1 MQPDVSVV
9 LITFNDSAR
18 LPRAIASVLGQ
29 SLRNLELIVVDDAST
44 DDTSAVVAGLDDAR
58 IRYIRRQV
66 NSGHCGAPR
75 NTGLDAARA
84 PHVMFLDSDDE
95 LTRHA
100 CKSLLLEVRRTGAD
114 FAAGQISRLVEATG
128 RTQRY
133 RPELYRPRRVVDG
146 VRAEPRLFLDGFATN
161 KLYRTAFLREHG
173 LRFAENIHYEDHV
186 FTAALFCAARRF
198 AIVPW
203 VVYLWR
209 RAADQTSISL
219 STGDMDNVR
228 HRVRAAQISD
238 AILRDNGCSDLVGHR
253 QQRFLSQDLRVY
265 LNKLPRHGKV
275 WIKEFTSVVR
285 PYLDELEPGALQ
297 RAEPMTRVCCHLIGL
312 DRAEDLRVAARS
324 LTGPKAA
331 PRHALRVDGRTYW
344 GTRADPGL
352 DITPLRLAELPF
364 TASRIRHEAGEISCR
379 GTVVSMTVRTYD
391 PFAVLRRWET
401 VAELT
406 VKGLRVPLEPRRQ
419 PDGSYLT
426 RVEMD
431 LAGARLGRLGFD
443 GGRDVR
449 IAYVRP
455 DGHRTSDRLL
465 VDPATPPLTLTVGM
479 HEVTLAPSG
488 DSAVL
493 RVSWRP
499 SDTLRRAAR
508 LRSLRALAGDAR
520 LKLWVYRRLIKV
532 VPRRRDLALFE
543 SDVGAA
549 YTGNPRYIHEEIRRR
564 GLRLRVRWS
573 ARADAAGFPGGV
585 PLVRRMSWRYVW
597 TMARAGYWVDSHGFP
612 LDFPK
617 PKGTRYLQT
626 WHGQALKTV
635 GFESP
640 DLRGDF
646 PGPRE
651 RWRAGVARWD
661 ALVSPGP
668 EFERVFV
675 PSNEYTGAVLGFG
688 SPRCDVL
695 VNGDPS
701 AGPRVREALEIPGDR
716 RVLLYAPTYRDLAK
730 RSGASVRLD
739 LDALADALADQWVLV
754 LRTHPAEC
762 FKVPERVRRLVRPA
776 GSYPEVNDLILASD
790 VLVSDYSSIIC
801 DYACTGRP
809 ILLYADDHDDYVR
822 MERGLNYD
830 LREIAPGPVLTSTS
844 ELISALRDLPA
855 VQAEY
860 AERYADFAA
869 LFCSEETGKATP
881 RVVDAFFSGLPAE
894 TGELPGD
901 RGA

>member
-9 LITFNDSAR
+9 LITVNDSAR

-29 SLRNLELIVVDDAST
+29 SLRNLELIIVDDAGA
-44 DDTSAVVAGLDDAR
+44 DDTAALVSRLDDPR
-58 IRYIRRQV
+58 VRYVRRDAP
-66 NSGHCGAPR
+66 SGHRGAPR
-75 NTGLDAARA
+75 NAGLDAARA
-84 PHVMFLDSDDE
+84 PHVMFLDGGDE

-100 CKSLLLEVRRTGAD
+100 CKSLLLEVERTGAD
-114 FAAGQISRLVEATG
+114 FAAGQIARPAGATG

-133 RPELYRPRRVVDG
+133 RPELFRPRRVVDG
-146 VRAEPRLFLDGFATN
+146 IRAEPRLFLDGFATN
-161 KLYRTAFLREHG
+161 KLYRTAFLREQG
-173 LRFAENIHYEDHV
+173 LRFAENLHHEDHV

-203 VVYLWR
+203 TVCLSHP
-209 RAADQTSISL
+209 AAAPASPPPSA
-219 STGDMDNVR
+219 GDLDGVR
-228 HRVRAAQISD
+228 DRVRAAQISD
-238 AILRDNGCSDLVGHR
+238 AVLRDNGCSDLVGHR
-253 QQRFLSQDLRVY
+253 QQRFLAQDLRVH
-265 LNKLPRHGKV
+265 LNKLPRHTKV
-275 WIKEFTSVVR
+275 WIKEFASVVR
-285 PYLDELEPGALQ
+285 PYLAELEPGVLQ
-297 RAEPMTRVCCHLIGL
+297 RADPMIRVCCHLIAA
-312 DRAEDLRVAARS
+312 DQAEDLLVAARS

-344 GTRADPGL
+344 GTRAHPAL

-364 TASRIRHEAGEISCR
+364 AASRIRHEVGEISCQ

-391 PFAVLRRWET
+391 PFAVLRRWKT
-401 VAELT
+401 TAELT
-406 VKGLRVPLEPRRQ
+406 VKGLRVPLAPRRQ

-426 RVEMD
+426 QVEVD
-431 LAGARLGRLGFD
+431 LARARLGRLGFD

-449 IAYVRP
+449 VSHVRP

-465 VDPATPPLTLTVGM
+465 VDPATPPLTLTAGR
-479 HEVTLAPSG
+479 HEVTVAPSG
-488 DSAVL
+488 DGAVL

-499 SDTLRRAAR
+499 SRALRRAAR
-508 LRSLRALAGDAR
+508 LRSLRDLAGR
-520 LKLWVYRRLIKV
+520 TELKLWVYRGLIKV

-543 SDVGAA
+543 SDLGAS
-549 YTGNPRYIHEEIRRR
+549 YTGNPRYIYEEIRRR
-564 GLRLRVRWS
+564 DLPLRVRWS
-573 ARADAAGFPGGV
+573 ARAKAAGFPADV

-651 RWRAGVARWD
+651 RWRSAVARWD

-695 VNGDPS
+695 VNGDPG
-701 AGPRVREALEIPGDR
+701 AGPRVREALEIPEDR
-716 RVLLYAPTYRDLAK
+716 RILLYAPTYRDLD
-730 RSGASVRLD
+730 RRGGTSVRVD
-739 LDALADALADQWVLV
+739 LDALARALADHWVVV
-754 LRTHPAEC
+754 LRTHPAER
-762 FKVPERVRRLVRPA
+762 FTVPERVRHLVRAA
-776 GSYPEVNDLILASD
+776 GPYPEVNDLILASD
-790 VLVSDYSSIIC
+790 ALVSDYSSIIC

-822 MERGLNYD
+822 MDRGLNYD
-830 LREIAPGPVLTSTS
+830 LREIAPGPVLTTTA
-844 ELISALRDLPA
+844 ELVAALRDLPA
-855 VQAEY
+855 VSAEH

-869 LFCSEETGKATP
+869 LFCAEETGKAAA
-881 RVVDAFFSGLPAE
+881 RVVEAFFSGLP
-894 TGELPGD
+894 GEKGT
-901 RGA
+901 